1 MHIFKIVFLNSL
13 VQVIGKVI
21 TAGSALLI
29 SALLA
34 RELGQGGFGEF
45 TLMTSYAALFY
56 MAADFGFNGIVLRQ
70 AGGEVGE
77 LKSGFR
83 GLLGLRLTYSLALI
97 FVSLALLSFLPYSPQ
112 LKLATIVTVLTI
124 LTQAIFT
131 TANLVFQ
138 FKLRYDLSVVAAV
151 AGSLLNL
158 ALIYLIAQGDLSLL
172 AVAGSYVLS
181 GAVMALIALGFAR
194 TITHSFSPDFN
205 AGRWG
210 TIVLATL
217 PVGLTLVFNLIYF
230 RADVFILSFFKSAS
244 DVGIYGSAYKIFEV
258 LLVLPVFFMNALY
271 PYLVSTYEGNRDRF
285 RQMVRW
291 SIIGLTGTSVFGA
304 ALGIMLAPEIVR
316 LIYGDSFGEAVVP
329 LQILLASVPIYY
341 LSSLYMWLLIIL
353 HRQKTMALVYGLG
366 MMLNIALNIY
376 FVPVHSYLAAAV
388 ITGVSEAVILLLTFY
403 LSRDWKYDDQAA

>member
-1 MHIFKIVFLNSL
+1 
-13 VQVIGKVI
+13 
-21 TAGSALLI
+21 
-29 SALLA
+29 
-34 RELGQGGFGEF
+34 
-45 TLMTSYAALFY
+45 MTSYAALFY

-70 AGGEVGE
+70 AGGEAGE
-77 LKSGFR
+77 LKPRFR
-83 GLLGLRLTYSLALI
+83 SLLGLRILYSLVLI
-97 FVSLALLSFLPYSPQ
+97 FISLALLSFLPYSPI

-124 LTQAIFT
+124 LTQAVFT

-158 ALIYLIAQGDLSLL
+158 AIIYLLVQGELSLL
-172 AVAGSYVLS
+172 AVAGSYVVS
-181 GAVMALIALGFAR
+181 GGVMAIIALGLAR
-194 TITHSFSPDFN
+194 TLIGSFSPDFN
-205 AGRWG
+205 ARQWG
-210 TIVLATL
+210 SIVLTTL

-230 RADVFILSFFKSAS
+230 RADVFILSFFKSPS

-291 SIIGLTGTSVFGA
+291 SIVGLTGTSVFGA
-304 ALGIMLAPEIVR
+304 ALGIMLAPKLVG
-316 LIYGDSFGEAVVP
+316 LIYGDSFGETVLP
-329 LQILLASVPIYY
+329 LQVLLASVPIYY
-341 LSSLYMWLLIIL
+341 LSSLYMWLLIL
-353 HRQKTMALVYGLG
+353 LRRQKTMALVYGMG

-376 FVPVHSYLAAAV
+376 FVPIYSYVAAAI

-403 LSRDWKYDDQAA
+403 LSRDWKYDDKTT

>member
-1 MHIFKIVFLNSL
+1 MHIVKTVFLNSL

-21 TAGSALLI
+21 TAGSALFI

-34 RELGQGGFGEF
+34 RSLGQGGFGEF

-70 AGGEVGE
+70 AGGEAGE
-77 LKSGFR
+77 LKPRFR
-83 GLLGLRLTYSLALI
+83 SLLGLRILYSLVLI
-97 FVSLALLSFLPYSPQ
+97 FISLALLSFLPYSPI

-124 LTQAIFT
+124 LTQAVFT

-158 ALIYLIAQGDLSLL
+158 AIIYLLVQGELSLL
-172 AVAGSYVLS
+172 AVAGSYVVS
-181 GAVMALIALGFAR
+181 GGVMAIIALGLAR
-194 TITHSFSPDFN
+194 TLIGSFSPDFN
-205 AGRWG
+205 ARQWG
-210 TIVLATL
+210 SIVLTTL

-230 RADVFILSFFKSAS
+230 RADVFILSFFKSPS

-304 ALGIMLAPEIVR
+304 VLGIMLAPKLVA
-316 LIYGDSFGEAVVP
+316 LIYGDSFGESVLP
-329 LQILLASVPIYY
+329 LQVLLASVPIYY

-353 HRQKTMALVYGLG
+353 HRQKTMALVYGMG

-376 FVPVHSYLAAAV
+376 FVPIYSYVAAAI

-403 LSRDWKYDDQAA
+403 LARDWKHDPTTT

>member
-1 MHIFKIVFLNSL
+1 MHILKTVFLNSL

-21 TAGSALLI
+21 TAGSALII

-34 RELGQGGFGEF
+34 RALGQGGFGEF

-70 AGGEVGE
+70 AKGQFEE
-77 LKSGFR
+77 LRSRFR
-83 GLLGLRLTYSLALI
+83 SLLGLRLIYSLVLI
-97 FVSLALLSFLPYSPQ
+97 FIALAILSFLPFSPL
-112 LKLATIVTVLTI
+112 LKLATIVTILTI
-124 LTQAIFT
+124 MTQAIFT

-151 AGSLLNL
+151 VGSLLNL
-158 ALIYLIAQGDLSLL
+158 SLIYLLVQGDINLL
-172 AVAGSYVLS
+172 AVAGCYVVS
-181 GAVMALIALGFAR
+181 GVVMALVALGLAR
-194 TITHSFSPDFN
+194 TITSTLSPDFN

-210 TIVLATL
+210 QIIFATL

-230 RADVFILSFFKSAS
+230 RADVFILSFFKSSA

-258 LLVLPVFFMNALY
+258 VLVLPVFFMNALY
-271 PYLVSTYEGNRDRF
+271 PHLVSTYEGNRDQF

-291 SIIGLTGTSVFGA
+291 SIIGLTGSSVFGA
-304 ALGIMLAPEIVR
+304 ALGIMLAPGIVR
-316 LIYGDSFGEAVVP
+316 LIYGDSFGEAVIP
-329 LQILLASVPIYY
+329 LQVLLASAPIYY
-341 LSSLYMWLLIIL
+341 LSSLYMWLLIL
-353 HRQKTMALVYGLG
+353 LRRQKTMALVYGLG

-376 FVPVHSYLAAAV
+376 FVPIYSYVAAAI

-403 LSRDWKYDDQAA
+403 LSRDWKYDQASN

>member
-1 MHIFKIVFLNSL
+1 MHILKTVFLNSL
-13 VQVIGKVI
+13 AQVVGKVI
-21 TAGSALLI
+21 TASSALLI

-70 AGGEVGE
+70 AAGSLEE
-77 LKSGFR
+77 LKFR
-83 GLLGLRLTYSLALI
+83 FRSLLGLRLTYSLILI
-97 FVSLALLSFLPYSPQ
+97 FISLSILSFLPYSPI
-112 LKLATIVTVLTI
+112 LKLATIVTILTI
-124 LTQAIFT
+124 MTQAIFT

-138 FKLRYDLSVVAAV
+138 FRLRYDLSVVAAV

-158 ALIYLIAQGDLSLL
+158 AIIYLLVQGDISLL
-172 AVAGSYVLS
+172 AVAGSYVVS
-181 GAVMALIALGFAR
+181 GGVMAFVALGLTR
-194 TITHSFSPDFN
+194 TLIGSFSPDFN
-205 AGRWG
+205 TRRWWSIIL
-210 TIVLATL
+210 TTL

-230 RADVFILSFFKSAS
+230 RADVFILSFFKSPA

-258 LLVLPVFFMNALY
+258 ALVLPIFFMNALY

-285 RQMVRW
+285 RQIVRW

-304 ALGIMLAPEIVR
+304 ALGIMLAPKLVGI
-316 LIYGDSFGEAVVP
+316 IYGDSFGESIVP
-329 LQILLASVPIYY
+329 LQILLASAPIYY
-341 LSSLYMWLLIIL
+341 LSSLYMWLLILL

-376 FVPVHSYLAAAV
+376 FVPIYSYVAAAI

-403 LSRDWKYDDQAA
+403 LSKDWKYDKPAD